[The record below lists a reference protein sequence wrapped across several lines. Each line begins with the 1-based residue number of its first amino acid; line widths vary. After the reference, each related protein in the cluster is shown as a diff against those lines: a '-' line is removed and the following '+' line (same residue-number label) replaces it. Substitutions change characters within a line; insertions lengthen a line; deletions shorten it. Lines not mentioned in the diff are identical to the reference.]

1 MLVGGD
7 PDCEVA
13 VPARYSAFGQPND
26 AWHNFYH
33 AVRKARERVMVG
45 WHRSILLR
53 NRFDRLH
60 CQLDTDGV
68 RSPSI
73 SLQDCIRNEYVLLCT
88 TAMYYYYVLLLM
100 YILLYYYIRLPPL
113 LTTTTTTITTTTMYC
128 VLLHMYYYYVLLLCT
143 TTMYYY
149 ICTTTYHCCYSCSW
163 SLILDPWVRSHFGF
177 PEKEKAALERATEW
191 LSGLGSNFQ
200 GANG

>member
-33 AVRKARERVMVG
+33 AVRKARERVMVN

-73 SLQDCIRNEYVLLCT
+73 SLPES
-88 TAMYYYYVLLLM
+88 MYYYVLLLCITTM
-100 YILLYYYIRLPPL
+100 YYYLCTTILLHTI
-113 LTTTTTTITTTTMYC
+113 TTITYYHHHHHHYHYYVLCTTT
-128 VLLHMYYYYVLLLCT
+128 YVLLLCT
-143 TTMYYY
+143 TTMYDYYVLLHMYYY
-149 ICTTTYHCCYSCSW
+149 IPLLLFLF
-163 SLILDPWVRSHFGF
+163 LILDS
-177 PEKEKAALERATEW
+177 
-191 LSGLGSNFQ
+191 
-200 GANG
+200 